1 MRTNLIVRTDLISDP
16 GKFGVDLGKAPRSQI
31 LIYEN
36 NGVLPKCITLGGDG
50 QGDPRKGYYAPVV
63 LEMIQNIKFLQRD
76 HKYPGIKEIMDKKYR
91 RVFEIMDVVELWRL
105 RYLTMDLI
113 QGYLERSSLTRP
125 QKAFIANLFSR
136 KLTYKMVK
144 KEILAL
150 LARINIKSEAK

>member
-1 MRTNLIVRTDLISDP
+1 MRQNLIVRSDLISDP
-16 GKFGVDLGKAPRSQI
+16 GKFGVDLGKNPLSQI
-31 LIYEN
+31 MIYEN

-63 LEMIQNIKFLQRD
+63 LEMIRDIKFLQHD
-76 HKYPGIKEIMDKKYR
+76 HKYPGIKKKMDEKYR

-113 QGYLERSSLTRP
+113 QGYLERSGLTRP
-125 QKAFIANLFSR
+125 QKNFIVDLFNR

-150 LARINIKSEAK
+150 LARINKRSEAT

>member
-1 MRTNLIVRTDLISDP
+1 MRTILIIRTDLISDP

-50 QGDPRKGYYAPVV
+50 QGDPRKGYYAPVI
-63 LEMIQNIKFLQRD
+63 LEMIQNIKLLQQD
-76 HKYPGIKEIMDKKYR
+76 HKYPGIKKLMDEKYR

-105 RYLTMDLI
+105 RYLSLDLI
-113 QGYLERSSLTRP
+113 QGYLERSSLTSP
-125 QKAFIANLFSR
+125 QKTYIVDLFNR

-150 LARINIKSEAK
+150 LARINIKSEAV